1 MIPVLLLT
9 LAVETRLLGL
19 KGLWSIPVDL
29 QARKVDSLIS
39 EIKGEIDALE
49 THLVALGATAKV
61 LEMNDAEEEGAREF
75 WVENVG
81 GELSAMQESLREH
94 RAHVAERGNEIH
106 KLAATYRRPYR
117 VGGVTRA
124 LYSIFTVAILAAGE
138 LWGLWVLAESSEK
151 TSSPNLVVA
160 RSRWPRCCLGRR
172 PAARGVGR
180 VNPVA
185 DIARD
190 DRFDRSIPRTQE
202 SFSSRRVA
210 APPNSR
216 APL

>member
-1 MIPVLLLT
+1 LGPERASPAFYEAAAQVIPVLLLT
-9 LAVETRLLGL
+9 LAVESRLLGL

-117 VGGVTRA
+117 IGGVTRA
-124 LYSIFTVAILAAGE
+124 LYSIITVAILAAGE

-151 TSSPNLVVA
+151 TSSPNLVVGA
-160 RSRWPRCCLGRR
+160 IAFGL
-172 PAARGVGR
+172 
-180 VNPVA
+180 VA
-185 DIARD
+185 V
-190 DRFDRSIPRTQE
+190 S
-202 SFSSRRVA
+202 VA
-210 APPNSR
+210 ALRREASGE
-216 APL
+216 